1 LWGKMASCV
10 AIGKRRSSSAYTGPG
25 RPIGNRPQINNL
37 PHIKLLLALPLVCAG
52 AFAQTQHVAWSLDV
66 TPNPAAPGGKALV
79 RVAAKLDSGWHLYSG
94 SSAAGIP
101 TSFQLAPPGAAVEKL
116 RMLQPQPKRAY
127 DANFGVETETYESD
141 VAFLLELQLKKD
153 APAGSA
159 DYTLNAKY
167 QVCNAT
173 ECDPGHWSGPLALNI
188 AAGAAAG
195 APAIP
200 AGYTEVKP
208 RAAGVGNSDDGASG
222 SLAGFVLLAFG
233 FGLASIFTPCVFPM
247 IPITMSYFMNK
258 QGSVSQAV
266 TFCLGIIV
274 LFSGIGLVVT
284 AALGPVGVVALGQ
297 SAWVNGFI
305 AVLFVVFGLSLLGA
319 FEITIPSSILTR
331 LNQSSQSGGLI
342 GTLLMGLTFAL
353 ASFACV
359 GPFMGALLAGSISGG
374 SLRPLVGMVAFA
386 TGLALP
392 FFLLALFPSYLKR
405 LPRSGGWL
413 ARVKVVMGFIILAWS
428 LKYLSSVDQV
438 LQWNAL
444 TRERFLA
451 IWIVLFASAGL
462 YLLGFLRLEG
472 IKPDDSMGLGRLL
485 CGMAFVAF
493 ALTLAPGM
501 GGGKLGELDA
511 YVPLA
516 NGNLSWMENQ
526 YREALDRA
534 RREGKLVLVN
544 FTGYAC
550 TNCHWMKAN
559 MFTRPEIESAMQK
572 FVLVELFSDA
582 GDATSDA
589 NQKLELTKFNT
600 VAEPFYAIMA
610 PDESVVTTFPGLTRD
625 PAVFAAFLRK
635 GDAAP
640 VPPAAAAAAGTL
652 PQFAKLGGGIV
663 DPNGKVTV
671 IDFWATYCVPCI
683 REIPSFNLI
692 DKEYGA
698 KGVLVVGVA
707 MDENPSIVPPFLKKH
722 PMEYQVAL
730 GTQAMFQQ
738 YSLEGLPVTLVF
750 DKSGKQVK
758 RFEKQVIKDA
768 DLKAAVQ
775 AAM

>member
-1 LWGKMASCV
+1 V
-10 AIGKRRSSSAYTGPG
+10 I
-25 RPIGNRPQINNL
+25 RPVLGL
-37 PHIKLLLALPLVCAG
+37 FLACAG
-52 AFAQTQHVAWSLDV
+52 AFAQTQHVAWSVDV
-66 TPNPAAPGGKALV
+66 APNPAAPGGKAQV
-79 RVAAKLDSGWHLYSG
+79 RLAARLDPGWHIYSG
-94 SSAAGIP
+94 SSAGGIP
-101 TSFQLAPPGAAVEKL
+101 TSFQLAPLGAAVEKF
-116 RMLQPQPKRAY
+116 RMLQPVPKRAY
-127 DANFGVETETYESD
+127 DANFGLETETYEGD
-141 VAFLLELQLKKD
+141 VTFLLELQLKKD
-153 APAGSA
+153 APAGGA
-159 DYTLNAKY
+159 NFAVNAKY
-167 QVCNAT
+167 EVCNAT
-173 ECDPGHWSGPLALNI
+173 ECDPSHWSGTFPLSV
-188 AAGAAAG
+188 AAGAVAS

-200 AGYTEVKP
+200 AGYSEVKP
-208 RAAGVGNSDDGASG
+208 RATGTGADTSD
-222 SLAGFVLLAFG
+222 SLAGFLLLAFG

-319 FEITIPSSILTR
+319 FEISIPSSILTR
-331 LNQSSQSGGLI
+331 LNQSSEKGGLV

-374 SLRPLVGMVAFA
+374 SIRPLAGMVAFA

-413 ARVKVVMGFIILAWS
+413 ARVKVLMGFIILAWS

-438 LQWNAL
+438 MQWNVL

-451 IWIVLFASAGL
+451 AWIVLFAAAGL

-472 IKPDDSMGLGRLL
+472 IKPDDRMGLGRLL
-485 CGMAFVAF
+485 CGMAFLTF
-493 ALTLAPGM
+493 AISLAPGM
-501 GGGKLGELDA
+501 SGGKLGELDA
-511 YVPLA
+511 YVPLGS
-516 NGNLSWMENQ
+516 GNLQWMENQ

-534 RREGKLVLVN
+534 RREGKLVLVD

-559 MFTRPEIESAMQK
+559 MFTRPDIEAAMQK
-572 FVLVELFSDA
+572 FVLVELFNDA
-582 GDATSDA
+582 GDAASDA
-589 NQKLELTKFNT
+589 NQKLEVSKFNT
-600 VAEPFYAIMA
+600 VAEPYYAIMA
-610 PDESVVTTFPGLTRD
+610 PDESVVATFPGLTRD
-625 PAVFAAFLRK
+625 PAVFSAFLRK

-640 VPPAAAAAAGTL
+640 AAPAATAATAAL
-652 PQFAKLGGGIV
+652 PEFTKLGGGAV

-671 IDFWATYCVPCI
+671 VNFWATYCVPCI
-683 REIPSFNLI
+683 REIPSFDGIN
-692 DKEYGA
+692 KEYGG
-698 KGVLVVGVA
+698 KGVLVVGVT
-707 MDENPSIVPPFLKKH
+707 MDEDVSIVPGFLKKH
-722 PMEYQVAL
+722 PMDYPVAL
-730 GTQAMFQQ
+730 GSPALAQQ
-738 YSLEGLPVTLVF
+738 YALVDDALPVTLVF

-758 RFEKQVIKDA
+758 RFDGLLNEA
-768 DLKAAVQ
+768 DLRAAVQ

>member
-1 LWGKMASCV
+1 MRKTV
-10 AIGKRRSSSAYTGPG
+10 QAIVR
-25 RPIGNRPQINNL
+25 IGVL
-37 PHIKLLLALPLVCAG
+37 FLPLMCSA
-52 AFAQTQHVAWSLDV
+52 AFAQTQHVAWSVDV
-66 TPNPAAPGGKALV
+66 APNPAAPGGKALV
-79 RVAAKLDSGWHLYSG
+79 RVAATLEPGWHLYSG

-101 TSFQLAPPGAAVEKL
+101 TSFQLTPAGATIEKS
-116 RMLQPQPKRAY
+116 RMLQPPPKRAY

-153 APAGSA
+153 APTGSA

-188 AAGAAAG
+188 AAGATAAP
-195 APAIP
+195 PAIP

-208 RAAGVGNSDDGASG
+208 RSAGVAGGGASDD
-222 SLAGFVLLAFG
+222 SLAGFLLLAFG

-247 IPITMSYFMNK
+247 IPITMSFFMNK

-297 SAWVNGFI
+297 SPWVNGFI

-319 FEITIPSSILTR
+319 FEISIPSSILTR
-331 LNQSSQSGGLI
+331 LNQSSEKGGLI

-374 SLRPLVGMVAFA
+374 SVRPLLGMVAFA

-392 FFLLALFPSYLKR
+392 FFLLALFPSYLQR

-438 LQWNAL
+438 LQWNVL

-472 IKPDDSMGLGRLL
+472 IKPDDRMGLGRLL

-511 YVPLA
+511 YVPLSG
-516 NGNLSWMENQ
+516 GNLQWMENQ
-526 YREALDRA
+526 YHEALDRA

-582 GDATSDA
+582 GDAVSDA

-610 PDESVVTTFPGLTRD
+610 PDESVVATFPGLTRD

-635 GDAAP
+635 GDTAP
-640 VPPAAAAAAGTL
+640 VAPTAVASTAAASAAAGAL
-652 PQFAKLGGGIV
+652 PQFARIGGGVV
-663 DPNGKVTV
+663 DPNGRVSV
-671 IDFWATYCVPCI
+671 VNFWGTYCVPCI
-683 REIPSFNLI
+683 REIPSFEGI

-707 MDENPSIVPPFLKKH
+707 MDEDASIVPPFLKKH

-730 GTQAMFQQ
+730 GTQAMTEQ
-738 YSLEGLPVTLVF
+738 YSMEALPVTLVF
-750 DKSGKQVK
+750 DKSGKQIK
-758 RFEKQVIKDA
+758 RFAKQLLKDA

-775 AAM
+775 AAMEQSFAPN

>member
-1 LWGKMASCV
+1 MRQLFA
-10 AIGKRRSSSAYTGPG
+10 
-25 RPIGNRPQINNL
+25 
-37 PHIKLLLALPLVCAG
+37 LLLACAG
-52 AFAQTQHVAWSLDV
+52 AFAQTQHVAWSVDV
-66 TPNPAAPGGKALV
+66 APNPAAAGGKALV
-79 RVAAKLDSGWHLYSG
+79 RVAAKLEPGWHLYSG

-101 TSFQLAPPGAAVEKL
+101 TSFQLTPSGGTVEKL

-141 VAFLLELQLKKD
+141 VAFLLDLQLKKD
-153 APAGSA
+153 APIGAA

-173 ECDPGHWSGPLALNI
+173 ECDPGHWSGALALNI
-188 AAGAAAG
+188 AAGATAN

-208 RAAGVGNSDDGASG
+208 RAGGVANSDD
-222 SLAGFVLLAFG
+222 SLAGFLVLAFG

-297 SAWVNGFI
+297 SPWVNGFI

-319 FEITIPSSILTR
+319 FEISIPSSILTR
-331 LNQSSQSGGLI
+331 LNQSSEKGGLI

-374 SLRPLVGMVAFA
+374 SVRPLLGMVAFA

-392 FFLLALFPSYLKR
+392 FFLLALFPSYLAR

-438 LQWNAL
+438 LQWNLL

-451 IWIVLFASAGL
+451 IWIVMFASAGL

-472 IKPDDSMGLGRLL
+472 IKPDDRMGLGRLL

-493 ALTLAPGM
+493 AITLAPGM
-501 GGGKLGELDA
+501 SGGKLGELDA
-511 YVPLA
+511 YVPLGS
-516 NGNLSWMENQ
+516 GNLQWMENQ
-526 YREALDRA
+526 YRDALARA

-572 FVLVELFSDA
+572 FILVELFSDA

-600 VAEPFYAIMA
+600 VAEPYYAIMA
-610 PDESVVTTFPGLTRD
+610 PDESVVATFPGLTRD
-625 PAVFAAFLRK
+625 PAVFAAFLHK

-640 VPPAAAAAAGTL
+640 AAPTAVASAAGAL
-652 PQFAKLGGGIV
+652 PQFARIGGGVV
-663 DPNGKVTV
+663 DPNGKVSV
-671 IDFWATYCVPCI
+671 VNFWATYCVPCI
-683 REIPSFNLI
+683 QEIPSFDSI
-692 DKEYGA
+692 DKEYGG

-707 MDENPSIVPPFLKKH
+707 MDEDASIVPPFLKKH
-722 PMEYQVAL
+722 PMEYQIAL
-730 GTQAMFQQ
+730 GTPPMFEQ

-758 RFEKQVIKDA
+758 RFDKQVIKEA
-768 DLKAAVQ
+768 DLKAAIE

>member
-1 LWGKMASCV
+1 MRKTV
-10 AIGKRRSSSAYTGPG
+10 QAIVR
-25 RPIGNRPQINNL
+25 IGVL
-37 PHIKLLLALPLVCAG
+37 FLPLMCSA
-52 AFAQTQHVAWSLDV
+52 AFAQTQHVAWSVDV
-66 TPNPAAPGGKALV
+66 APNPAAPGGKALV
-79 RVAAKLDSGWHLYSG
+79 RVAATLEPGWHLYSG

-101 TSFQLAPPGAAVEKL
+101 TSFQLTPAGATIEKS
-116 RMLQPQPKRAY
+116 RMLQPPPKRAY

-141 VAFLLELQLKKD
+141 VAFLLDLQLKKD
-153 APAGSA
+153 APTGSA

-188 AAGAAAG
+188 AAGATAAP
-195 APAIP
+195 PAIP

-208 RAAGVGNSDDGASG
+208 RSAGVAGGGASDD
-222 SLAGFVLLAFG
+222 SLAGFLLLAFG

-247 IPITMSYFMNK
+247 IPITMSFFMNK

-297 SAWVNGFI
+297 SPWVNGFI

-331 LNQSSQSGGLI
+331 LNQSSQKGGLI

-374 SLRPLVGMVAFA
+374 SWRPPLGMIAFA

-392 FFLLALFPSYLKR
+392 FFLLALFPSYLQR

-438 LQWNAL
+438 LQWNVL

-472 IKPDDSMGLGRLL
+472 IKPDDRMGLGRLL

-511 YVPLA
+511 YVPLSG
-516 NGNLSWMENQ
+516 GNLQWMENQ
-526 YREALDRA
+526 YHEALDRA

-582 GDATSDA
+582 GDAVSDA

-640 VPPAAAAAAGTL
+640 VAPTAVASTAAASAAAGAL
-652 PQFAKLGGGIV
+652 PQFARIGGGVV

-671 IDFWATYCVPCI
+671 VNFWATYCVPCI
-683 REIPSFNLI
+683 REIPSFNGLA
-692 DKEYGA
+692 KEYGA

-707 MDENPSIVPPFLKKH
+707 MDEDASIVPPFLKKH

-730 GTQAMFQQ
+730 GTQAMTEQ

-758 RFEKQVIKDA
+758 RFAKQLLKDA

-775 AAM
+775 AAMEQSFAPN

>member
-1 LWGKMASCV
+1 M
-10 AIGKRRSSSAYTGPG
+10 I
-25 RPIGNRPQINNL
+25 RPV
-37 PHIKLLLALPLVCAG
+37 LALFLACAG
-52 AFAQTQHVAWSLDV
+52 GFAQAQHVAWSVDV
-66 TPNPAAPGGKALV
+66 TPSPAAPGGKALV
-79 RVAAKLDSGWHLYSG
+79 RIAAKVDPGWHVYSG
-94 SSAAGIP
+94 SSAGGIP
-101 TSFQLAPPGAAVEKL
+101 TSFQLAPLGAAVEKF
-116 RMLQPQPKRAY
+116 RMLQPAPKKAY
-127 DANFGVETETYESD
+127 DANFGLETETYEGD

-153 APAGSA
+153 APPGNTG
-159 DYTLNAKY
+159 YTLNAKY

-173 ECDPGHWSGPLALNI
+173 ECDPSHWSGAFAVNM
-188 AAGAAAG
+188 AAG
-195 APAIP
+195 APASAAIP
-200 AGYTEVKP
+200 AGYAEVKP
-208 RAAGVGNSDDGASG
+208 RDAAAGATDDSM
-222 SLAGFVLLAFG
+222 AGFLLLAFG

-319 FEITIPSSILTR
+319 FEISIPSSVLTR
-331 LNQSSQSGGLI
+331 LNQTSEKGGVV

-392 FFLLALFPSYLKR
+392 FFLLALFPSYLTR

-438 LQWNAL
+438 LQWNVL

-451 IWIVLFASAGL
+451 MWIVLFASAGL
-462 YLLGFLRLEG
+462 YLLGLLRLEG
-472 IKPDDSMGLGRLL
+472 IKADDRMGLGRLL
-485 CGMAFVAF
+485 CGMAFLAF
-493 ALTLAPGM
+493 AITLAPGM
-501 GGGKLGELDA
+501 SGGKLGELDA
-511 YVPLA
+511 YVPL
-516 NGNLSWMENQ
+516 GSSNLQWMENQ

-534 RREGKLVLVN
+534 HREGKLVLVD

-572 FVLVELFSDA
+572 FVLVELFNDA

-589 NQKLELTKFNT
+589 NQKLEVTKFNT
-600 VAEPFYAIMA
+600 VAEPYYAIMA
-610 PDESVVTTFPGLTRD
+610 PDESVVATSAGLTRD

-640 VPPAAAAAAGTL
+640 SAVAPATALAAAGL
-652 PQFAKLGGGIV
+652 PQFTKIGGGVV

-671 IDFWATYCVPCI
+671 VNFWATYCVPCI
-683 REIPSFNLI
+683 REIPSFDGI
-692 DKEYGA
+692 DKEYGG

-707 MDENPSIVPPFLKKH
+707 MDDDTSIVPPFLKKH
-722 PMEYQVAL
+722 PMDYQVAL
-730 GTQAMFQQ
+730 GSPALTQQ
-738 YSLEGLPVTLVF
+738 YSLDALPVTLVF

-758 RFEKQVIKDA
+758 RFDGLLNEA
-768 DLKAAVQ
+768 DLKTAVQ

>member
-1 LWGKMASCV
+1 MLIRQVFA
-10 AIGKRRSSSAYTGPG
+10 
-25 RPIGNRPQINNL
+25 
-37 PHIKLLLALPLVCAG
+37 LLLACAG
-52 AFAQTQHVAWSLDV
+52 AWAQTKHVAWSVDV
-66 TPNPAAPGGKALV
+66 APNPAAPGGEALA
-79 RVAAKLDSGWHLYSG
+79 RLTAKPDAGWHIYSG
-94 SSAAGIP
+94 SSAGGIP
-101 TSFQLAPPGAAVEKL
+101 TSFQLAPLGSAIEKF
-116 RMLQPQPKRAY
+116 RMFQPPPNRAY
-127 DANFGVETETYESD
+127 DANFGVETETYESE
-141 VAFLLELQLKKD
+141 VAFLLRLQLKRD
-153 APAGSA
+153 APAGAA
-159 DYTLNAKY
+159 DYSVTAKF

-173 ECDPGHWSGPLALNI
+173 ECDPGHWSGTFALNI
-188 AAGAAAG
+188 AAGAAG

-208 RAAGVGNSDDGASG
+208 RAAGPGATED
-222 SLAGFVLLAFG
+222 SLAGFLLLAFG

-258 QGSVSQAV
+258 QGSVRQAV
-266 TFCLGIIV
+266 IFCLGIIV

-331 LNQSSQSGGLI
+331 LNQSSEKGGLI

-405 LPRSGGWL
+405 MPRSGGWL
-413 ARVKVVMGFIILAWS
+413 ERVKVVMGFIILAWS

-438 LQWNAL
+438 LQWNVL

-451 IWIVLFASAGL
+451 MWIVLFASAGL

-472 IKPDDSMGLGRLL
+472 IKPDDRMGLGRLL

-493 ALTLAPGM
+493 AVTLAPGM
-501 GGGKLGELDA
+501 SGGKLGELDA
-511 YVPLA
+511 YVPL
-516 NGNLSWMENQ
+516 GGSNLSWMENQ

-534 RREGKLVLVN
+534 RRESKLVLVD

-559 MFTRPEIESAMQK
+559 MFTRPEIEAGMQK
-572 FVLVELFSDA
+572 FVLVELFNDA

-589 NQKLELTKFNT
+589 NQKLEVTRFNT

-610 PDESVVTTFPGLTRD
+610 PDESVVATFPGLTRD

-635 GDAAP
+635 GDIA
-640 VPPAAAAAAGTL
+640 PPAATATKGAL
-652 PQFAKLGGGIV
+652 PQFARIGGGVV
-663 DPNGKVTV
+663 DPNGKVSV
-671 IDFWATYCVPCI
+671 VNFWATYCVPCI
-683 REIPSFNLI
+683 REIPSFDGI
-692 DKEYGA
+692 EKEYGA

-707 MDENPSIVPPFLKKH
+707 MDEDASIVPPFLKKH
-722 PMEYQVAL
+722 PMEYQIAL
-730 GTQAMFQQ
+730 GAPALSQQ
-738 YSLEGLPVTLVF
+738 YSLDALPVTLVF

-758 RFEKQVIKDA
+758 RIDGLLNDA
-768 DLKAAVQ
+768 ELKAAVQ

>member
-1 LWGKMASCV
+1 MEMLKTV
-10 AIGKRRSSSAYTGPG
+10 QAIVRTGVLVSI
-25 RPIGNRPQINNL
+25 RPVL
-37 PHIKLLLALPLVCAG
+37 TLLLAMPLVCAG
-52 AFAQTQHVAWSLDV
+52 AFAQTQHVAWSVDV
-66 TPNPAAPGGKALV
+66 APNPAAPGGKALV
-79 RVAAKLDSGWHLYSG
+79 RVAAKLESGWHLYSG

-101 TSFQLAPPGAAVEKL
+101 TSFQLAPSGGAVEKL
-116 RMLQPQPKRAY
+116 CMLQPQPKRAY
-127 DANFGVETETYESD
+127 DANFAMETETYESD
-141 VAFLLELQLKKD
+141 VAFLLELQIEKD
-153 APAGSA
+153 APTGSA

-188 AAGAAAG
+188 AAGASAS

-208 RAAGVGNSDDGASG
+208 RAGAGNSGDGSSG
-222 SLAGFVLLAFG
+222 SLPGFLLLAFG

-319 FEITIPSSILTR
+319 FEISIPSSILTR

-374 SLRPLVGMVAFA
+374 SLRPLLGMVAFA

-392 FFLLALFPSYLKR
+392 FFLLALFPSYLTR

-438 LQWNAL
+438 LQWNVL

-451 IWIVLFASAGL
+451 IWIVMFASAGL

-472 IKPDDSMGLGRLL
+472 IKPDDHMGLGRLL

-493 ALTLAPGM
+493 AITLAPGM
-501 GGGKLGELDA
+501 SGGKLGELDA
-511 YVPLA
+511 YVPL
-516 NGNLSWMENQ
+516 GGSNLSWMENQ

-600 VAEPFYAIMA
+600 VAEPFYAILA

-640 VPPAAAAAAGTL
+640 VAPAAVAAAGAL
-652 PQFAKLGGGIV
+652 PQFARIGGGVV
-663 DPNGKVTV
+663 DPNGKVAV
-671 IDFWATYCVPCI
+671 VNFWATYCVPCI
-683 REIPSFNLI
+683 QEIPSFDSI

-707 MDENPSIVPPFLKKH
+707 MDEDASIVPPFLKKH
-722 PMEYQVAL
+722 PMEYQIAL
-730 GTQAMFQQ
+730 GTPPMFER

-758 RFEKQVIKDA
+758 RFEKQVIKEA

>member
-1 LWGKMASCV
+1 MRKTVQAVVRVGVWA
-10 AIGKRRSSSAYTGPG
+10 
-25 RPIGNRPQINNL
+25 
-37 PHIKLLLALPLVCAG
+37 LLLVCPA
-52 AFAQTQHVAWSLDV
+52 AFAQTQHVAWSVDV
-66 TPNPAAPGGKALV
+66 APNPAAPGGKALV
-79 RVAAKLDSGWHLYSG
+79 RVAATLESGWHLYSG

-101 TSFQLAPPGAAVEKL
+101 TSFQLAPSGATIEKL
-116 RMLQPQPKRAY
+116 RMLQPQPKRAF
-127 DANFGVETETYESD
+127 DANFAMETETYESD
-141 VAFLLELQLKKD
+141 VAFLLDLQLKKD
-153 APAGSA
+153 APTGSA

-188 AAGAAAG
+188 ASGATAA

-208 RAAGVGNSDDGASG
+208 RAAGVGSSAAADGT
-222 SLAGFVLLAFG
+222 AGDLPGFLLLAFG

-274 LFSGIGLVVT
+274 LFSGIGLLVT

-297 SAWVNGFI
+297 SPWVNGFI
-305 AVLFVVFGLSLLGA
+305 ALLFVVFGLSLLGA
-319 FEITIPSSILTR
+319 FEISIPSSILTK
-331 LNQSSQSGGLI
+331 LNQSSEKGGLI

-374 SLRPLVGMVAFA
+374 SVRPLLGMVAFA

-392 FFLLALFPSYLKR
+392 FFLLALFPSYLQR

-438 LQWNAL
+438 LQWNVL

-451 IWIVLFASAGL
+451 IWIVMFASAGL

-472 IKPDDSMGLGRLL
+472 IKPDDRMGLGRLL

-493 ALTLAPGM
+493 AITLAPGM

-516 NGNLSWMENQ
+516 NGNLQWIQNQ

-559 MFTRPEIESAMQK
+559 MFTRPEIESAMQR

-600 VAEPFYAIMA
+600 VAEPYYAIMA
-610 PDESVVTTFPGLTRD
+610 PDESVVATFPGLTRD

-635 GDAAP
+635 GDSSP
-640 VPPAAAAAAGTL
+640 PPASAAAEAL
-652 PQFAKLGGGIV
+652 PQFAKIGGGVV
-663 DPNGKVTV
+663 DPNGKVAV
-671 IDFWATYCVPCI
+671 VNFWATYCVPCI
-683 REIPSFNLI
+683 REIPSFNGLE
-692 DKEYGA
+692 KEYGA

-707 MDENPSIVPPFLKKH
+707 MDEDASIVPPFLKKH

-730 GTQAMFQQ
+730 GAPAMTEQ

-750 DKSGKQVK
+750 DKSGKQIK
-758 RFEKQVIKDA
+758 RFAGLLKDA

>member
-1 LWGKMASCV
+1 MS
-10 AIGKRRSSSAYTGPG
+10 
-25 RPIGNRPQINNL
+25 
-37 PHIKLLLALPLVCAG
+37 LVCAG
-52 AFAQTQHVAWSLDV
+52 AFAQTQHVAWSVDV
-66 TPNPAAPGGKALV
+66 APNPAAPGGKALV

-101 TSFQLAPPGAAVEKL
+101 TSFQLAPLGAAVEKV

-127 DANFGVETETYESD
+127 DANFGLETETYESD

-153 APAGSA
+153 APTGNA

-173 ECDPGHWSGPLALNI
+173 ECDPGHWSGTLALNV
-188 AAGAAAG
+188 AAGATAG

-208 RAAGVGNSDDGASG
+208 RAAGVAAGDAASSD

-297 SAWVNGFI
+297 SPWVNGFI
-305 AVLFVVFGLSLLGA
+305 AVLFMVFGLSLLGA

-331 LNQSSQSGGLI
+331 LNQSSQTGGLV

-438 LQWNAL
+438 LQWDVL

-472 IKPDDSMGLGRLL
+472 IQPDDRMGLGRLL

-516 NGNLSWMENQ
+516 NGNLQWMENQ

-582 GDATSDA
+582 GDAASDA

-635 GDAAP
+635 GDGAP
-640 VPPAAAAAAGTL
+640 VAPATAAVASAAAGAL
-652 PQFAKLGGGIV
+652 PQFAKIGGGVV
-663 DPNGKVTV
+663 DPNGKVAV
-671 IDFWATYCVPCI
+671 VNFWATYCVPCI
-683 REIPSFNLI
+683 REIPSFNGL

-707 MDENPSIVPPFLKKH
+707 MDEDASIVPPFLKKH

-730 GTQAMFQQ
+730 GTPAMSQQ

-758 RFEKQVIKDA
+758 RFVGGLLNDA
-768 DLKAAVQ
+768 ELKAAVQ

>member
-1 LWGKMASCV
+1 V
-10 AIGKRRSSSAYTGPG
+10 I
-25 RPIGNRPQINNL
+25 RPL
-37 PHIKLLLALPLVCAG
+37 FALLLASIG
-52 AFAQTQHVAWSLDV
+52 ACAQTQHLAWSVDV

-79 RVAAKLDSGWHLYSG
+79 RLAAKPDSGWHIYSG

-101 TSFQLAPPGAAVEKL
+101 TSFQLAPSGAGGTSAIDKF
-116 RMLQPQPKRAY
+116 RMLQPAPKRTY
-127 DANFGVETETYESD
+127 DANFGTETETYESE

-153 APAGSA
+153 APLGAA
-159 DYTLNAKY
+159 DYNVSAKF

-173 ECDPGHWSGPLALNI
+173 ECDPGRWSGTFPLNI
-188 AAGAAAG
+188 AATGAS
-195 APAIP
+195 APIIP

-208 RAAGVGNSDDGASG
+208 RASGAVTTDDSM
-222 SLAGFVLLAFG
+222 AGFLLLAFG

-266 TFCLGIIV
+266 IFCLGIIV
-274 LFSGIGLVVT
+274 LFSAIGLAVT

-305 AVLFVVFGLSLLGA
+305 AILFVVFGLSLLGA

-331 LNQSSQSGGLI
+331 LNQSSEKGGLI

-374 SLRPLVGMVAFA
+374 SVRPLLGMVAFA

-405 LPRSGGWL
+405 MPRSGGWL
-413 ARVKVVMGFIILAWS
+413 ARVKVVMGFIIVAWS

-438 LQWNAL
+438 LQWNVL

-451 IWIVLFASAGL
+451 MWIVLFAAAGL

-472 IKPDDSMGLGRLL
+472 VKPDDRMGLGRLL

-493 ALTLAPGM
+493 AVSLAPGM

-516 NGNLSWMENQ
+516 NGNLQWMENQ
-526 YREALDRA
+526 YREALDRG
-534 RREGKLVLVN
+534 RREGKLILVD

-559 MFTRPEIESAMQK
+559 MFTRPEIEAAMQK
-572 FVLVELFSDA
+572 FVLVELFNDA
-582 GDATSDA
+582 NDATSDA
-589 NQKLELTKFNT
+589 NQKLEVTKFNT
-600 VAEPFYAIMA
+600 VAEPFYVIMA
-610 PDESVVTTFPGLTRD
+610 PDEGVVATFPGLTRD

-635 GDAAP
+635 GDVA
-640 VPPAAAAAAGTL
+640 PPAAVAAGSAGAL
-652 PQFAKLGGGIV
+652 PQFSRIGGGVV
-663 DPNGKVTV
+663 DPNGKVAV
-671 IDFWATYCVPCI
+671 INFWATYCVPCI
-683 REIPSFNLI
+683 REIPIFNALNQ
-692 DKEYGA
+692 EYSG
-698 KGVLVVGVA
+698 KGVLVAGVA
-707 MDENPSIVPPFLKKH
+707 MDEDTSIVPPFLKKH
-722 PMEYQVAL
+722 PMDYLAAVGSQPL
-730 GTQAMFQQ
+730 WQQ
-738 YSLEGLPVTLVF
+738 YSLDALPVTLVF
-750 DKSGKQVK
+750 DKSGKQIK
-758 RFEKQVIKDA
+758 RFDGGLLDDA
-768 DLKAAVQ
+768 ALKAAVQ

>member
-1 LWGKMASCV
+1 
-10 AIGKRRSSSAYTGPG
+10 
-25 RPIGNRPQINNL
+25 L
-37 PHIKLLLALPLVCAG
+37 PFLCSP
-52 AFAQTQHVAWSLDV
+52 AFAQTQHVAWSVDAA
-66 TPNPAAPGGKALV
+66 PNPAAPGGKALV

-101 TSFQLAPPGAAVEKL
+101 TSFRLEPGAAIEKL
-116 RMLQPQPKRAY
+116 RMLQPQPKRAF

-141 VAFLLELQLKKD
+141 VAFLLDLQLKKD
-153 APAGSA
+153 APVGSA

-188 AAGAAAG
+188 ASGATAS

-208 RAAGVGNSDDGASG
+208 RAAGLAPSAAAGGADSEN

-274 LFSGIGLVVT
+274 LFSGIGLLVT

-297 SAWVNGFI
+297 SPWVNGFI
-305 AVLFVVFGLSLLGA
+305 AVLFMVFGLSLLGA
-319 FEITIPSSILTR
+319 FEISIPSSILTR
-331 LNQSSQSGGLI
+331 LNQSSEKGGLI

-374 SLRPLVGMVAFA
+374 SVRPLVGMVAFA

-392 FFLLALFPSYLKR
+392 FFLLALFPSYLQR

-413 ARVKVVMGFIILAWS
+413 ARVKVVMGFVILAWS

-438 LQWNAL
+438 LQWNVL

-451 IWIVLFASAGL
+451 IWIVMFASAGL

-472 IKPDDSMGLGRLL
+472 IKPDDRMGLGRLL
-485 CGMAFVAF
+485 CGMALVAF
-493 ALTLAPGM
+493 AITLAPGM

-516 NGNLSWMENQ
+516 NGNLQWMENQ

-600 VAEPFYAIMA
+600 VAEPYYAIMA
-610 PDESVVTTFPGLTRD
+610 PDESVVATFPGLTRD
-625 PAVFAAFLRK
+625 AAVFAAFLRK

-640 VPPAAAAAAGTL
+640 PPASAAAAAL
-652 PQFAKLGGGIV
+652 PQFAKIGGGVV

-671 IDFWATYCVPCI
+671 VNFWATYCVPCI
-683 REIPSFNLI
+683 REIPSFNGL
-692 DKEYGA
+692 DKEYGG

-730 GTQAMFQQ
+730 GTPAMFEQ
-738 YSLEGLPVTLVF
+738 YSLDGLPVTLVF
-750 DKSGKQVK
+750 DKSGKQLK
-758 RFEKQVIKDA
+758 RFAGLLNDA